1 MVQYLQLYQF
11 HSLGRMFVMKRSIVC
26 VILSIIM
33 MFSLLAPAFAVSD
46 KCNCG
51 KTPIVSVVG
60 FGHVP
65 LVNGEGT
72 QVFAPEAEAIVSAVL
87 PCVPALLQFLTDD
100 DMNALLD
107 AIIPAAKQIFDPI
120 KCDENGDSVDPT
132 VTVSRYFEDSC
143 DTYDFYIRENEQ
155 DGLSLECA
163 ETVGGDHT
171 FIFTYDWRRSP
182 MDVAED
188 INKFIQNVKEK
199 TGHSKVSIN
208 GQSMGT
214 CMVQAYLALYG
225 TNDVKNVGMFSGAF
239 TGLEMAGDLFTGK
252 ISLDADGIVD
262 IIVQAIKGSADSTA
276 LGELLKYSGLFEKV
290 IEKVAPL
297 INEDEY
303 RNRLYNELFLPY
315 FGTYAGVW
323 SFVPEETFDEAL
335 EFMFNNDNFSFRPT
349 EEFIAKITDYHNT
362 VQKTLNERCTQ
373 YYNDK
378 NMCFSIVSNYNR
390 QIAPVTPSS
399 TMNSDGVIET
409 YRTSYGAT
417 VANRNSTLGENYVQI
432 NDDGHNHVSP
442 DTVVD
447 ASTCAFPECTWFIK
461 NMDHVKFYHGSTAA
475 LHAWLL
481 TSEKQVTVH
490 SNPLFTQFLYYNTD
504 ADYMSVYLDRYGDVD
519 MDGDIDLVDARL
531 ALRHLLERDTLEKV
545 NLQRADGITIDGV
558 ITRDEVQSIADT
570 FAADCIA

>member
-1 MVQYLQLYQF
+1 
-11 HSLGRMFVMKRSIVC
+11 MKRSIVC

-46 KCNCG
+46 TCKCG
-51 KTPIVSVVG
+51 KTPVVSVVG

-87 PCVPALLQFLTDD
+87 PCVPALLQFVADD

-107 AIIPAAKQIFDPI
+107 SIIPAAKQIFDPI
-120 KCDENGDSVDPT
+120 RCDENGDSVDPT

-182 MDVAED
+182 MDIAAELND
-188 INKFIQNVKEK
+188 FIQNVKEK

-214 CMVQAYLALYG
+214 CMVQAYLAVYG
-225 TNDVKNVGMFSGAF
+225 TDDIKNIGMFSGAF
-239 TGLEMAGDLFTGK
+239 TGLEMCRDLFTGK
-252 ISLDADGIVD
+252 INLDADGIVD

-323 SFVPEETFDEAL
+323 SFVPEDSFDEAL
-335 EFMFNNDNFSFRPT
+335 EFMFNNDNFSFHPT
-349 EEFIAKITDYHNT
+349 DEFIAKITDYHNT
-362 VQKTLNERCTQ
+362 VQKTLNERCTK

-399 TMNSDGVIET
+399 IMNSDGVIET
-409 YRTSYGAT
+409 CRTSYGAT

-442 DTVVD
+442 DTVID

-481 TSEKQVTVH
+481 TSEKQVTVR

-504 ADYMSVYLDRYGDVD
+504 ADYMSVYLDKYGDVD

-531 ALRHLLERDTLEKV
+531 ALRHYLERDTLEKV

-558 ITRDEVQSIADT
+558 IELNEVQLIADT
-570 FAADCIA
+570 YAFSYEA